1 MMRHLLCIAL
11 LIAARPG
18 VAGDVTVKYRL
29 MGLFQPDR
37 AEDLRKQ
44 AGTLAID
51 EGGAKT
57 LVKLVDIDFEAAT
70 ATFSYDADAKAFQ
83 GKSPQQVHESINNHL
98 RNASRHNFNAFPP
111 DTSKPEKL
119 VRERIAVAGLDCKG
133 CAYGAY
139 RAVAT
144 IDGVD
149 RAVVSFKG
157 GHVTAWI
164 DPSKTK
170 REALVAALKKA
181 EVDVVEPETARGKS
195 ADAR

>member
-18 VAGDVTVKYRL
+18 VAGDVAVKYRL

-98 RNASRHNFNAFPP
+98 HNASRHNFNAFP
-111 DTSKPEKL
+111 
-119 VRERIAVAGLDCKG
+119 RIRRSLKSSCESA
-133 CAYGAY
+133 
-139 RAVAT
+139 
-144 IDGVD
+144 
-149 RAVVSFKG
+149 S
-157 GHVTAWI
+157 
-164 DPSKTK
+164 PS
-170 REALVAALKKA
+170 
-181 EVDVVEPETARGKS
+181 PGSTARGAPMELIGRS
-195 ADAR
+195 RRSMGSIARW